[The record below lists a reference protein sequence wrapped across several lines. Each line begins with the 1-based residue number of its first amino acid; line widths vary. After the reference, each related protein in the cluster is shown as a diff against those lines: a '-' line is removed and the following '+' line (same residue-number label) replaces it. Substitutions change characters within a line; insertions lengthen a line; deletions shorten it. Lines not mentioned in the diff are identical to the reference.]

1 MTTNPVRK
9 SGCPLFSWRGSSVR
23 SKLFVPGSSPALLA
37 KALAGQADAIS
48 IDLED
53 SVIERRKSEAR
64 EFVGTFLQSSDVTSS
79 DKVIVVRCNALNT
92 QHFLHDLAAVV
103 VPGLS
108 MLNLP
113 KVESPDD
120 VLTAVAALQRA
131 EAGNSV
137 TTPVRILATIESP
150 KALRAASEIA
160 AAHPRM
166 AGLQLGLSDLFAPLG
181 VDRSD
186 TASIHAAMFAMR
198 MAAGDAGIFAYDG
211 AFGDVRDPQG
221 FRAEAEMAR
230 RLGYWGKSCIHPS
243 QVQLANEVFVPSA
256 EDIAFA
262 RRVLEAS
269 DRAESDGAGAFMV
282 DGRMIDLPTIR
293 RAQVIVGASRRS

>member
-1 MTTNPVRK
+1 M
-9 SGCPLFSWRGSSVR
+9 R
-23 SKLFVPGSSPALLA
+23 SKLFVPGSSSALFA

-53 SVIERRKSEAR
+53 SVVDHRKSEAR
-64 EFVGTFLQSSDVTSS
+64 EFVGRFLRSSAVTSS
-79 DKVIVVRCNALNT
+79 EKVIVVRCNALNT
-92 QHFLHDLAAVV
+92 RHFLHDLAVVV

-113 KVESPDD
+113 KVESADD

-137 TTPVRILATIESP
+137 KIPIRILATIESP

-160 AAHPRM
+160 AAHPRI
-166 AGLQLGLSDLFAPLG
+166 AGLQLGLSDLFDPLG
-181 VDRSD
+181 MDRND
-186 TASIHAAMFAMR
+186 TASIHAAMFAVR
-198 MAAGDAGIFAYDG
+198 MAAGEAGIFAYDG
-211 AFGDVRDPQG
+211 AFVDVRDPEG
-221 FRAEAEMAR
+221 FRAEAEMAH

-243 QVQLANEVFVPSA
+243 QVELANEVFVPSA

-262 RRVLEAS
+262 RRVLEAR
-269 DRAESDGAGAFMV
+269 DQAESDGAGAFMV

-293 RAQVIVGASRRS
+293 RAQVIVATSRRS